1 MSLFINKST
10 IAGNLGRDPEV
21 RTFPSG
27 DKVATLSVGYTESW
41 KDKDSGE
48 WVNKTDWFRV
58 VVRGNSFVEYVERTF
73 TVGDNVYVEGLFKHR
88 TYQQDGQDR
97 TVCELHA
104 FEIKKIP
111 RAANRTQGS
120 EGIPEGSDF
129 TPGQSKAA
137 APAKSANAAKPQR
150 STRSPK
156 PQQANAAKGNSA
168 QAPDHDGYGEDA
180 FSSPPSSR
188 MVF

>member
-41 KDKDSGE
+41 KDKESGE

-111 RAANRTQGS
+111 RAANRTQGP
-120 EGIPEGSDF
+120 EDIPEEADF
-129 TPGQSKAA
+129 TPGPSKAA
-137 APAKSANAAKPQR
+137 TPAKGANAVKSQR
-150 STRSPK
+150 PTRSPK
-156 PQQANAAKGNSA
+156 PQQASAAKGSSA
-168 QAPDHDGYGEDA
+168 QAPDDDGYGGDA